1 MDSYTQDMLNTI
13 SRSMTKSAFED
24 FDAATLASMS
34 DKDLAAWHAD
44 QSADSA
50 QFILATHEWNRR
62 LLAAELRS
70 IRFATW
76 AGIVATLGGVALGAF
91 LTKLLG

>member
-1 MDSYTQDMLNTI
+1 MDSHTQNMLKAI
-13 SRSMTKSAFED
+13 RRGVTKRAFED
-24 FDAATLASMS
+24 FDSVTLASMS
-34 DKDLAAWHAD
+34 YKDLAAWHAD

-62 LLAAELRS
+62 LLAAELSS

-76 AGIVATLGGVALGAF
+76 AGILATLSGVAIGWA
-91 LTKLLG
+91 LTKIG